1 MGWKSLLIVSSLS
14 WFNGLKF
21 IPTHLR
27 LSHFPRFALAVAAFV
42 QRFSRNFATEDV
54 ENVGLM
60 YDVAARKVVL

>member
-1 MGWKSLLIVSSLS
+1 
-14 WFNGLKF
+14 
-21 IPTHLR
+21 LR
-27 LSHFPRFALAVAAFV
+27 LSHFLRFALAVAAFV